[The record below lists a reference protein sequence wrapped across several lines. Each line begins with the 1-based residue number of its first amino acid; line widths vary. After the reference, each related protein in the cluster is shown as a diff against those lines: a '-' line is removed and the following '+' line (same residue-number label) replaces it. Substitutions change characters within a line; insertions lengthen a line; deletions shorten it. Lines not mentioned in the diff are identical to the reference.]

1 MVHLTLYQY
10 VDIKVNSIKPDN
22 VMSQG
27 GTAVRIEGDGF
38 FDTVNKK
45 VIFKTDFGERLI
57 EI

>member
-1 MVHLTLYQY
+1 
-10 VDIKVNSIKPDN
+10 
-22 VMSQG
+22 MSEG